1 METLTL
7 QELINKLRNSIAENS
22 INPELLGKILQW
34 LYDFDVNL
42 GEVYQTTEAPLNSFG
57 KDKSFCYDTE
67 ANILYLKLSGVWIPL
82 IANGEGIA
90 LAQELGQSVTLGM
103 SQKAI
108 TDALKALEEKLTAT
122 TEIINPFSVS
132 LSTPQTIF
140 PAGSVVNIVMSW
152 GYNKAISKQWFN
164 GEELDVD
171 IRSKTINNV
180 SANYIFEIKATTDDE
195 KETKTKR
202 LSVSFVNPFYYGN
215 SMLPMTSVVIKSM
228 IASATDSLNVDNL
241 SGKTIKWG
249 AFESSKMVIALPNG
263 KTIARILDPNK
274 FDIFPNFTMEVVA
287 VNGID
292 YNVYVFNDETDA
304 NGLYTIILN

>member
-122 TEIINPFSVS
+122 TEIINPFSV
-132 LSTPQTIF
+132 LHTTNYIPC
-140 PAGSVVNIVMSW
+140 GSVS
-152 GYNKAISKQWFN
+152 
-164 GEELDVD
+164 
-171 IRSKTINNV
+171 
-180 SANYIFEIKATTDDE
+180 
-195 KETKTKR
+195 
-202 LSVSFVNPFYYGN
+202 
-215 SMLPMTSVVIKSM
+215 
-228 IASATDSLNVDNL
+228 
-241 SGKTIKWG
+241 
-249 AFESSKMVIALPNG
+249 
-263 KTIARILDPNK
+263 
-274 FDIFPNFTMEVVA
+274 
-287 VNGID
+287 
-292 YNVYVFNDETDA
+292 
-304 NGLYTIILN
+304 